1 MSAIDAS
8 SLLRPGLL
16 EGVSV
21 LLARVQ
27 VEASAGS
34 ALPAGDR
41 GSFGGGVADACAGL
55 GARVW
60 PCELPVDEPA
70 GEDQDTVERVTR
82 ESLERALA
90 DGGSVDLLVVDCADV
105 FARAG
110 RGRGRGEQ
118 PRASLRACLT
128 AAWTVTRTVAGGAF
142 LPDARGGRIVYLA
155 PSADAEHADAA
166 RAGLENLARTLSVE
180 WARHGVTVV
189 TIAPGTETGAG
200 EVAALS
206 AYLASPAGAYF
217 SGCLLDLC
225 GGSEGPSARSV

>member
-1 MSAIDAS
+1 VSAIEAS

-21 LLARVQ
+21 LV
-27 VEASAGS
+27 AGVRS
-34 ALPAGDR
+34 RADSGGAAEPGDCE
-41 GSFGGGVADACAGL
+41 SFGRDVAAACAGL
-55 GARVW
+55 GASVW
-60 PCELPVDEPA
+60 PCELPVDA
-70 GEDQDTVERVTR
+70 ADGEDRDPVEDLTR
-82 ESLERALA
+82 DSLERALA
-90 DGGSVDLLVVDCADV
+90 DGGGVGLLVVDCAGV

-110 RGRGRGEQ
+110 RGRDRDVDA
-118 PRASLRACLT
+118 RAALRTCLALT
-128 AAWTVTRTVAGGAF
+128 WTVTRTVADRAF

-155 PSADAEHADAA
+155 PGADGEHADAA

-217 SGCLLDLC
+217 SGCLLDLR
-225 GGSEGPSARSV
+225 GKAPSARSV